1 MERAVS
7 ASDSP
12 PASHPCCSLAGCESQ
27 SGVAD
32 QPWGDEETLTGAF
45 NRLESIR
52 AQPEATGSLLVA
64 IEGGVG
70 YAAPLPDL
78 RGSLAGGRLAAER
91 ATQGAAGTAGAAGA
105 LQQQQQLGHLEP
117 SPAWAQQWQHARQSA
132 AAAAS
137 SQAAALPRLECFAW
151 VVVRSPCGGTSH
163 ARSASF
169 PLPPAVS
176 ELMLREGLEL
186 GDADDRVFGRWVS
199 RLLLGRG
206 LRASR

>member
-1 MERAVS
+1 MS
-7 ASDSP
+7 ASDCP
-12 PASHPCCSLAGCESQ
+12 PASHPCCLAGCESQ

-78 RGSLAGGRLAAER
+78 RSSSAGEGLAAER
-91 ATQGAAGTAGAAGA
+91 ATQGAAGAAEA
-105 LQQQQQLGHLEP
+105 RQQQQQQQQQQHLTP
-117 SPAWAQQWQHARQSA
+117 SPAWAQQWQHARQPV

-199 RLLLGRG
+199 ICIFK
-206 LRASR
+206 